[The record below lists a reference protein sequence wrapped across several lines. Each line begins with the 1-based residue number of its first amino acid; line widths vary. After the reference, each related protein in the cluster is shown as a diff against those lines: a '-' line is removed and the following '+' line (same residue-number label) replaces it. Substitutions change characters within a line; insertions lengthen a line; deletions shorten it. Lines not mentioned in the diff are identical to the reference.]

1 MGHTPFGY
9 KIVDGK
15 AVIDEE
21 DAAKLKIL
29 IDGYLSG
36 MGLQADADKAGIE
49 AFHPQAKRMI
59 LNEKYLGTDFY
70 PAIIDK
76 ETRKKIITES
86 ERRAAFLGRN
96 FAPKEKKVIPPP
108 TRFTLTKTDIR
119 YTDPYKQAQYIYSQI
134 KEVETD
140 G

>member
-21 DAAKLKIL
+21 DAQKLRTFYE
-29 IDGYLSG
+29 GYLSG
-36 MGLQADADKAGIE
+36 MGLQAAVDQAGIE
-49 AFHPQAKRMI
+49 AFHPQAKRI
-59 LNEKYLGTDFY
+59 LLNKKYLGTDFY

-76 ETRKKIITES
+76 ATMDKVIAET
-86 ERRAAFLGRN
+86 ERRATKLGRN
-96 FAPKEKKVIPPP
+96 YAPKEKKVIPPSTKFRL
-108 TRFTLTKTDIR
+108 TRTDIK
-119 YTDPYKQAQYIYSQI
+119 YKDPYKQAQYIYSQI